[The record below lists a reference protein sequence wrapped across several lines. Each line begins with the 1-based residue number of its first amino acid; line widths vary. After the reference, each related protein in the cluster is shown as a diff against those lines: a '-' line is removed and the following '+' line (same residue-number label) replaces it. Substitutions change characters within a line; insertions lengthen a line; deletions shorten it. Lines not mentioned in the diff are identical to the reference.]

1 MAQQTLSHTE
11 TTDHTADQ
19 EAIRAV
25 VAGLEAAWN
34 NGDAEAWSA
43 TSAADVVHTVW
54 NGHVAEGRD
63 AVIAGHEHIFRT
75 VYKDTRL
82 TLTVRWIRFLRPD
95 VAAVQMDGALEGAD
109 NAPRVRPLAV
119 LSKEEGRWQLRI
131 FQNTPILA
139 RPGGDSSSS

>member
-1 MAQQTLSHTE
+1 M
-11 TTDHTADQ
+11 
-19 EAIRAV
+19 
-25 VAGLEAAWN
+25 
-34 NGDAEAWSA
+34 
-43 TSAADVVHTVW
+43 
-54 NGHVAEGRD
+54 AEGRD